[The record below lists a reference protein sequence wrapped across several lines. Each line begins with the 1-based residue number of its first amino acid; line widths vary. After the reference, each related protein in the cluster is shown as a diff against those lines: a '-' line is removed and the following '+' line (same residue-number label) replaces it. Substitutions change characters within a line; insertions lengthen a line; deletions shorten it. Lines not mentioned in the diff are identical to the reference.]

1 MDNRNVI
8 KHSRKHKDGRT
19 PEMCRSV
26 YDYPRDVSCSSR
38 KKAYRNSHHRRRQIN
53 REELINNVEEA
64 QILKSTTCVQK
75 RVNGLPMPLKGK
87 STSTISR
94 SLSYFNI
101 KPTPYK
107 PGLKRNKSN
116 TKLIPYININFNL
129 PLYALNSY

>member
-8 KHSRKHKDGRT
+8 KHSRQHKDGRT
-19 PEMCRSV
+19 PAGSFNMDDC
-26 YDYPRDVSCSSR
+26 DRDVSCSSR

-75 RVNGLPMPLKGK
+75 RVNGLPRPLKGK
-87 STSTISR
+87 STSTFYKAGV
-94 SLSYFNI
+94 LYYFNI

-107 PGLKRNKSN
+107 PGLKRNRSN
-116 TKLIPYININFNL
+116 TKLIPYINF
-129 PLYALNSY
+129 

>member
-19 PEMCRSV
+19 SAGSFNM
-26 YDYPRDVSCSSR
+26 YDYDRDVSCSSR

-75 RVNGLPMPLKGK
+75 RVNGLPRPLKGK

-107 PGLKRNKSN
+107 PGLKRNRSN
-116 TKLIPYININFNL
+116 TKLIPYINIHF
-129 PLYALNSY
+129 